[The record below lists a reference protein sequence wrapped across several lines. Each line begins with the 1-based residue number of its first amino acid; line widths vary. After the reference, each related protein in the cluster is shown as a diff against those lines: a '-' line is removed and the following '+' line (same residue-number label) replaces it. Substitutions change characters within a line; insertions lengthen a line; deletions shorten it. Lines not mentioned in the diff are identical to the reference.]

1 MRAAD
6 EVLALVVV
14 RSGGDAEAD
23 RRSAWREWARER
35 SWSELE
41 RMLGMSDLER
51 LQVTARS
58 PSGRV
63 VGLLATGRSGARK
76 EWKGFEVRQVLG
88 LPETLFGMHL
98 RTTPDGERM
107 VRFLGR
113 GWGHGVGLC
122 QNGAYGLARAGQG
135 FEQILGHY
143 YTGIQ
148 IVRWSGATDDVE
160 STGQ

>member
-1 MRAAD
+1 
-6 EVLALVVV
+6 
-14 RSGGDAEAD
+14 
-23 RRSAWREWARER
+23 
-35 SWSELE
+35 
-41 RMLGMSDLER
+41 MLGMSDLER

-122 QNGAYGLARAGQG
+122 QNGAYGLARAGQE

-148 IVRWSGATDDVE
+148 IVRWSGAADDVE
-160 STGQ
+160 STEQ